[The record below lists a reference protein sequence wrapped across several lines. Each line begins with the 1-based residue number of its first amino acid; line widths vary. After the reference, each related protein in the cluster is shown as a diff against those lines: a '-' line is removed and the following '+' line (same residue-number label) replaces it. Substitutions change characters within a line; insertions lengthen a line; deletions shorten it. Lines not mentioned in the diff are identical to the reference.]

1 MVPLR
6 KLSTVF
12 RSGCFREEGRI
23 VANVWFAWASSE
35 RKHVSTR
42 RVVDPAKV
50 RKDEHDP
57 YIYIYIYGHSE
68 N

>member
-12 RSGCFREEGRI
+12 RCCFREEGRI

-57 YIYIYIYGHSE
+57 YIWSPPE